1 MIKTILIV
9 YNIVKSLP
17 KKLIMKSFSGK
28 DHVEFAREECNLY
41 CKITNK
47 MPVVFH
53 DDHVIIQEL
62 GKFDTDTSTILS
74 TIEKD
79 KQI

>member
-28 DHVEFAREECNLY
+28 DHAESAREECNLY

-47 MPVVFH
+47 MRVIFH
-53 DDHVIIQEL
+53 N
-62 GKFDTDTSTILS
+62 
-74 TIEKD
+74 
-79 KQI
+79 